1 MSLPKINTPEY
12 SLVVP
17 STDEEIIYR
26 PFLVKEEKVLL
37 VAQETG
43 GEKSIYQAIKNL
55 IKNCCF
61 GKVDVDKLPMFDIE
75 YIFLQIRAKSV
86 GEITTLEVTCPDD
99 EVTKVKVEVDLTSIK
114 VEMDKEHSPRIQL
127 TDDIGLL
134 MQYPNLGDV
143 LAMGIPEDAENQKAP
158 TDSVNKMFSMM
169 QDCMFQI
176 WQGEETFDAMDY
188 SNKDKKDFLESLNH
202 EQFEKIQKF
211 FDTMPTVK
219 HITEVTNPKTKV
231 TSEVTI
237 EGMNSF
243 F

>member
-12 SLVVP
+12 TLHIP
-17 STDEEIIYR
+17 STDEEIKFR

-37 VAQETG
+37 IAQETG
-43 GEKSIYQAIKNL
+43 GEQALYHAIKNL
-55 IKNCCF
+55 VSSCCF
-61 GKVDVDKLPMFDIE
+61 GKVDVDALPLFDIE

-86 GEITTLEVTCPDD
+86 GEVANIQVTCPDD
-99 EVTKVKVEVDLTSIK
+99 DVTTVNIDVNLSLLKVD
-114 VEMDKEHSPRIQL
+114 MDEKHSPKIQL

-134 MQYPNLGDV
+134 MSYPNLADV
-143 LAMGIPEDAENQKAP
+143 LSMSNVEEDKN
-158 TDSVNKMFSMM
+158 SVEKMFGMI
-169 QDCMFQI
+169 QKCMYQV
-176 WQGEETFDAMDY
+176 WQGEETHDEIDY

-202 EQFEKIQKF
+202 EQFEKIQTF

-219 HITEVTNPKTKV
+219 YVTEVTNPKTKV
-231 TSEVTI
+231 KSEVTL

>member
-12 SLVVP
+12 TLNVP
-17 STDEEIIYR
+17 STDEEITYR

-37 VAQETG
+37 IAQETG
-43 GEKSIYQAIKNL
+43 TEKSIYQAIKNL

-86 GEITTLEVTCPDD
+86 GETTTLEVTCPDD
-99 EVTKVKVEVDLTSIK
+99 EETKVKVEVDLTTLK
-114 VEMDKEHSPRIQL
+114 VEMDEKHSPRIQL

-143 LAMGIPEDAENQKAP
+143 LAMGVEEEKTTTID
-158 TDSVNKMFSMM
+158 KMFGMM
-169 QDCMFQI
+169 QDCMYQI
-176 WQGEETFDAMDY
+176 WEGEETFDAMDY

-202 EQFEKIQKF
+202 EQFEKIQSF
-211 FDTMPTVK
+211 FDTMPTIKYV
-219 HITEVTNPKTKV
+219 TEVTNPKTKV

>member
-17 STDEEIIYR
+17 SNDEEIVYR
-26 PFLVKEEKVLL
+26 PFLVKEEKILL

-43 GEKSIYQAIKNL
+43 TEKSIYQSIKTL
-55 IKNCCF
+55 VHNCCF
-61 GKVDVDKLPMFDIE
+61 GKIDVDKLPLFDIE

-86 GEITTLEVTCPDD
+86 GEVSTIEVTCPDD
-99 EVTKVKVEVDLTSIK
+99 EETKVKVEVDLTTIK
-114 VEMDKEHSPRIQL
+114 VEMDEEHSPRIQL

-134 MQYPNLGDV
+134 MQYPTLASV
-143 LAMGIPEDAENQKAP
+143 LAMGVNEEDTSTTA
-158 TDSVNKMFSMM
+158 SVNKMFGMM
-169 QDCMFQI
+169 QDCMYQI

-188 SNKDKKDFLESLNH
+188 SGKEKKDFLESLNH
-202 EQFEKIQKF
+202 TQFEKIQNF

-219 HITEVTNPKTKV
+219 HKVEVTNPKTKV
-231 TSEVTI
+231 KSTVTI